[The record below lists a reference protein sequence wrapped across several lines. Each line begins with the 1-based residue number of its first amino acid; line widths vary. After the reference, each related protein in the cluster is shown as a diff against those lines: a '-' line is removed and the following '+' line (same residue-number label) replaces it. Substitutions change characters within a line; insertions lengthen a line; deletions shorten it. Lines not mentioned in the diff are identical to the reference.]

1 MIREALSR
9 VAEGTDLL
17 PLQAEA
23 VMRDIMEGS
32 ATPAQVGA
40 LLAGLR
46 VKKESFDE
54 ILSFARVL
62 RDHSVPVQ
70 VANPVLV
77 VDTCG
82 TGGDGTGSFNIS
94 TASALVAAGAGV
106 PVVKHGNRGVSSRC
120 GSSDVMTALGVT
132 VNITPEKASHVL
144 ERAGM
149 VFLYAP
155 LYHPSLAGVSGI
167 RAELGIRTV
176 FNLLGPLGNP
186 AGAGNQLLG
195 VYDPELTGTLAR
207 VLRSLGVRRA
217 MVVHGNGMDEI
228 TTTGPTKV
236 TELAPGEIREYSIRP
251 EDYGIARVGADD
263 LQGNS
268 VAENADII
276 LGILAGDPGPARDV
290 VLLNA
295 GAAIYLGGRAA
306 TLHEG
311 VAAAARS
318 IDSHS
323 AQYVLDR
330 LIRETG
336 CES

>member
-1 MIREALSR
+1 MIHEALSR

-17 PLQAEA
+17 PSQAEA
-23 VMRDIMEGS
+23 VMRNIIVGG

-46 VKKESFDE
+46 VKGESFDE
-54 ILSFARVL
+54 ILSFARVI
-62 RDHSVPVQ
+62 RDHSVPVR
-70 VANPVLV
+70 VANPALV

-120 GSSDVMTALGVT
+120 GSSDVMQALGVT
-132 VNITPEKASHVL
+132 VNITPEKASRVL

-155 LYHPSLAGVSGI
+155 LYHTSLAGVAGI

-186 AGAGNQLLG
+186 SGAGNQLLG

-236 TELAPGEIREYSIRP
+236 TEIAPGEIREYSIQP
-251 EDYGIARVGADD
+251 EDYGIVRVREED

-276 LGILAGDPGPARDV
+276 LSILAGDPGPGRDV

-295 GAAIYLGGRAA
+295 GAAVYLGGRAA

-318 IDSHS
+318 IDSHR
-323 AQYVLDR
+323 AEYVLGR
-330 LIRETG
+330 LIRESG